1 MNKDLKKNEINEI
14 VEKIIILK
22 KGQKF
27 ITQDY
32 LED

>member
-14 VEKIIILK
+14 VEKISILK

-27 ITQDY
+27 IPQDY